1 MKRIVLVLLAIVLTT
16 AVMAI
21 AGCSAQQATDATT
34 TTTAKKSAA
43 KSNQTLILATT
54 TSTKD
59 TGLLDE
65 LLPAF
70 TKKTGI
76 TVKPV
81 AVGTGEALK
90 MGERGDADVLL
101 VHARASEDEF
111 MAAGF
116 GRVRKDVMHNDF
128 VLIGPAND
136 PANVKGAADA
146 AAAFEKIRLHSMLQ
160 STLPASNPFVS
171 RGDDSG
177 THKKEIKIW
186 EQAGVKTDD
195 VYFKPGGGSY
205 ISTGQGMAQTI
216 IIANEKQGYT
226 LADRGTYL
234 VQKDNIDLVVLTEKS
249 KDLLNPYGVIAVN
262 PDKFP
267 KVNYDGAMEFID
279 FLTSDEGRKL
289 IGEFGK
295 DKFGQALFVPDAKK

>member
-1 MKRIVLVLLAIVLTT
+1 MKRTIWVLLAIVVA
-16 AVMAI
+16 AVAMAVAI
-21 AGCSAQQATDATT
+21 AGCSTQQATDT
-34 TTTAKKSAA
+34 
-43 KSNQTLILATT
+43 KSNQTIILATT

-111 MAAGF
+111 MAKGF
-116 GRVRKDVMHNDF
+116 GKVRKDVMYNDF
-128 VLIGPAND
+128 VLIGPAAD
-136 PANVKGAADA
+136 PAGAKGAADA
-146 AAAFEKIRLHSMLQ
+146 AAAFEKIMLYWSLQ
-160 STLPASNPFVS
+160 SRLQVPHPFVS

-177 THKKEIKIW
+177 TYKKELKIW
-186 EQAGVKTDD
+186 EQAGI
-195 VYFKPGGGSY
+195 KPEGNWY
-205 ISTGQGMAQTI
+205 TSTGQGMAQTI

-279 FLTSDEGRKL
+279 FLTSAEGQKL
-289 IGEFGK
+289 IGAFGK
-295 DKFGQALFVPDAKK
+295 DEFGQALFVPDAKE

>member
-1 MKRIVLVLLAIVLTT
+1 MKRTILVLLAIVLAAATT
-16 AVMAI
+16 AI
-21 AGCSAQQATDATT
+21 AGCSTQQATDAKT
-34 TTTAKKSAA
+34 
-43 KSNQTLILATT
+43 NQTIILATT

-111 MAAGF
+111 MANGF
-116 GRVRKDVMHNDF
+116 GKVRKDVMHNDF
-128 VLIGPAND
+128 VLIGPAAD
-136 PANVKGAADA
+136 PAGAKGAASA
-146 AAAFEKIRLHSMLQ
+146 AAAFEKIRLHAMLSSQ
-160 STLPASNPFVS
+160 WPASNPFVS

-177 THKKEIKIW
+177 THKKELKIW
-186 EQAGVKTDD
+186 EQAGI
-195 VYFKPGGGSY
+195 KPEGNWY
-205 ISTGQGMAQTI
+205 TTTGQGMAQTI

-234 VQKDNIDLVVLTEKS
+234 ILKDNIDLVVLTEKS

-267 KVNYDGAMEFID
+267 KVHYEGAMEFID
-279 FLTSDEGRKL
+279 FLTSKEGQKL

-295 DKFGQALFVPDAKK
+295 DEFGQALFVPDAK

>member
-1 MKRIVLVLLAIVLTT
+1 MKRTLLLLAIVIS
-16 AVMAI
+16 AAAAAI
-21 AGCSAQQATDATT
+21 AGCSTQQSTD
-34 TTTAKKSAA
+34 A
-43 KSNQTLILATT
+43 KSNQTIILATT

-111 MAAGF
+111 MAKGF
-116 GRVRKDVMHNDF
+116 GKVRKDVMHNDF
-128 VLIGPAND
+128 VLIGPAAD
-136 PANVKGAADA
+136 PAGAKGAADA
-146 AAAFEKIRLHSMLQ
+146 AAAFEKIRLYAMLSSQ
-160 STLPASNPFVS
+160 WPSNNPFVS

-177 THKKEIKIW
+177 THKKELKIW
-186 EQAGVKTDD
+186 EQAGI
-195 VYFKPGGGSY
+195 KPEGNWY
-205 ISTGQGMAQTI
+205 TSTGQGMAQTI

-234 VQKDNIDLVVLTEKS
+234 VQKDNLDLVVLTEKS

-279 FLTSDEGRKL
+279 FLISDEGRKL

-295 DKFGQALFVPDAKK
+295 DKFGQALFVPDAKE

>member
-1 MKRIVLVLLAIVLTT
+1 MKRTIWALLAIGAAAT
-16 AVMAI
+16 VMAVSI
-21 AGCSAQQATDATT
+21 AGCSTQQAANETI
-34 TTTAKKSAA
+34 
-43 KSNQTLILATT
+43 ILATT

-116 GRVRKDVMHNDF
+116 GKVRKDVMHNDF
-128 VLIGPAND
+128 VLIGPADD
-136 PANVKGAADA
+136 PAGAKGAVNA
-146 AAAFEKIRLHSMLQ
+146 AAAFEKIMMYSMLS
-160 STLPASNPFVS
+160 STMQVRNPFIS
-171 RGDDSG
+171 RDDDSG
-177 THKKEIKIW
+177 THKKELKIW
-186 EQAGVKTDD
+186 EQAGYKTDD
-195 VYFKPGGGSY
+195 SYFKPGGGSRISTDKGMARTSY
-205 ISTGQGMAQTI
+205 IRTGQGMAQTI

-262 PDKFP
+262 PEKFP

-279 FLTSDEGRKL
+279 FLTSDEGQKL